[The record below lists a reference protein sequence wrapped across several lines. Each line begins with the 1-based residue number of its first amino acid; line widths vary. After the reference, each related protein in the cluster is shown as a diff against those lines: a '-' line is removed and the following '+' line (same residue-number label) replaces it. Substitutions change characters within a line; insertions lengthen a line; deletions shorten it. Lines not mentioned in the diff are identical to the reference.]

1 MRFGDYKQRENQE
14 HMELSLLSSVGSFG
28 SGYEYSM
35 TPHHFDASSSRTDD
49 LAARLQSA
57 SEFAG
62 FGEWTWDAETDRVW
76 LSPVAAKIFGTA
88 EQFTTW
94 REMQERM
101 LNQTDAAMA
110 AEAVQRAIDER
121 SQYDIEYR
129 LLGGGDRPRWVLA
142 RGRAHYSPSGRV
154 VGMAGLV
161 QDITL
166 RKMQERALAEEM
178 SALETLNRTGQIVA
192 SEHDLEKVV
201 QAVTDAGVDVTGAQ
215 FGAFFYNVV
224 ADTGEQYMLYTIS
237 GVPRE
242 AFSRFPMPRNT
253 PVFAPTF
260 SGSGVVRSGNI
271 LKDPRYGTMEP
282 HRGMPKGHLPVCSY
296 LAVPVTAPS
305 GEVIGGLF
313 FGHENENVFNER
325 HERIIVGVAA
335 QAAVAIVKSRLLQQ
349 AHRELSERQKAEN
362 SLRGLTESLEARV
375 RDRTKELE
383 AANIKLQAEMAERA
397 KAEEALRQSQRL
409 EAVGH
414 LTGGIAHDFNN
425 LLTVILGNLD
435 SVSRRLPETIDFRMS
450 RSIQNAIEGA
460 RKASSLTGRLLAFA
474 RRQPLKPVP
483 LDPNKLVSGM
493 SEILSRTLGEA
504 IEIQT
509 VLGAGAW
516 PTEVDATQL
525 ESAILNLAVN
535 SRDAMPDG
543 GKLTI
548 ETTNVSVDDIYS
560 RANDI
565 SPGQYVAI
573 CVSDTGSGIPHD
585 LMDKVF
591 EPFFTTKQV
600 GQGTGLGLSQVYG
613 FVRQSGGS
621 VKIYSEVNQG
631 TTVKLYLPRYFG
643 AVIANPVESR
653 LFAKGD
659 GKETVLIVE
668 DDPLVRE
675 LAVSLFRDLGYT
687 AIEAAEATAALA
699 ILESSK
705 HIDLLFTD
713 VGLPKING
721 RQLAEEARKRR
732 PELRVLFTT
741 GYARNA
747 IVHHGRLDPGVELIT
762 KPYSYEM
769 LAEKV
774 RSILDD
780 NSALRRGR

>member
-1 MRFGDYKQRENQE
+1 
-14 HMELSLLSSVGSFG
+14 
-28 SGYEYSM
+28 
-35 TPHHFDASSSRTDD
+35 
-49 LAARLQSA
+49 
-57 SEFAG
+57 
-62 FGEWTWDAETDRVW
+62 
-76 LSPVAAKIFGTA
+76 
-88 EQFTTW
+88 
-94 REMQERM
+94 
-101 LNQTDAAMA
+101 
-110 AEAVQRAIDER
+110 
-121 SQYDIEYR
+121 
-129 LLGGGDRPRWVLA
+129 
-142 RGRAHYSPSGRV
+142 
-154 VGMAGLV
+154 
-161 QDITL
+161 
-166 RKMQERALAEEM
+166 
-178 SALETLNRTGQIVA
+178 
-192 SEHDLEKVV
+192 
-201 QAVTDAGVDVTGAQ
+201 
-215 FGAFFYNVV
+215 
-224 ADTGEQYMLYTIS
+224 
-237 GVPRE
+237 
-242 AFSRFPMPRNT
+242 
-253 PVFAPTF
+253 
-260 SGSGVVRSGNI
+260 
-271 LKDPRYGTMEP
+271 
-282 HRGMPKGHLPVCSY
+282 
-296 LAVPVTAPS
+296 
-305 GEVIGGLF
+305 
-313 FGHENENVFNER
+313 
-325 HERIIVGVAA
+325 
-335 QAAVAIVKSRLLQQ
+335 
-349 AHRELSERQKAEN
+349 
-362 SLRGLTESLEARV
+362 
-375 RDRTKELE
+375 
-383 AANIKLQAEMAERA
+383 
-397 KAEEALRQSQRL
+397 
-409 EAVGH
+409 
-414 LTGGIAHDFNN
+414 
-425 LLTVILGNLD
+425 
-435 SVSRRLPETIDFRMS
+435 
-450 RSIQNAIEGA
+450 
-460 RKASSLTGRLLAFA
+460 
-474 RRQPLKPVP
+474 
-483 LDPNKLVSGM
+483 
-493 SEILSRTLGEA
+493 LGEA

-643 AVIANPVESR
+643 AVIANPTESR

-732 PELRVLFTT
+732 PEIKVLFTT

-769 LAEKV
+769 LAQKV

-780 NSALRRGR
+780 RELRRGR